1 MGDSIWCPMID
12 RFQIAVRSFWN
23 QYANLL
29 FFFYFSS
36 DAKVKETV
44 PSTLPSISVRGADY
58 EYEYDDYEQ
67 PQCADIEGHM
77 CAPFMDCRSQEIT
90 DANSAT
96 CPEAGHGCCA
106 IKDLPSTSFG
116 NPNLPGILLLW
127 DISILSRN

>member
-1 MGDSIWCPMID
+1 MEISWKNLKLGRLNSISND

-23 QYANLL
+23 QYANLV

-44 PSTLPSISVRGADY
+44 PSTLPSIGLRSSDY

-67 PQCADIEGHM
+67 PQCADIDGYM
-77 CAPFMDCRSQEIT
+77 CAPFMDCRSEEIT

-116 NPNLPGILLLW
+116 NPNLPGELLF
-127 DISILSRN
+127 